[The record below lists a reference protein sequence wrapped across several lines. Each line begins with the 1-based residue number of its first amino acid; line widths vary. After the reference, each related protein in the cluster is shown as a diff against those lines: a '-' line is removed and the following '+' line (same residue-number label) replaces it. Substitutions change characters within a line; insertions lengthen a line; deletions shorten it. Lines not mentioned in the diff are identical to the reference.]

1 MTITSTQELY
11 NIIRSILFDDTL
23 RINTTRIGG
32 DEIEVPTLN
41 YILYIKNKEIEP
53 DEEEWK
59 KKYSWSDGI
68 IVFGVDRNTGEPLK
82 ISGKVYYENTISIV
96 KRIVTDRR
104 GNWINNKFEYRL
116 EINIGDDFRK
126 DFKNVK
132 LPKTL
137 AWTISNYLQNE
148 MYQYSNILNT
158 KGVLDT
164 LKKFFPRNLV
174 EEKDRYNYD
183 TRKYIKEGIQVK
195 FESFTLLFR
204 DELPLKLIALR
215 NTKYKEINSKE
226 EILSIVEILKIVF
239 D

>member
-11 NIIRSILFDDTL
+11 DIIRSILFDDTL
-23 RINTTRIGG
+23 IIDTTRIGG
-32 DEIEVPTLN
+32 DKIQVPTLN
-41 YILYIKNKEIEP
+41 YIKYIKNKEKEP
-53 DEEEWK
+53 DEKEWE

-68 IVFGVDRNTGEPLK
+68 IVFGVDRETGEFKLDNNK
-82 ISGKVYYENTISIV
+82 YYSNQISIE
-96 KRIVTDRR
+96 KRKVTNRR
-104 GNWINNKFEYRL
+104 GDWYNGRFDYELSLSLDYDI
-116 EINIGDDFRK
+116 RK

-137 AWTISNYLQNE
+137 ARTISNYLQDE
-148 MYQYSNILNT
+148 MYKYSNSLNT

-164 LKKFFPRNLV
+164 LKKMFPRNVV
-174 EEKDRYNYD
+174 EEKNKYSYQ
-183 TRKYIKEGIQVK
+183 RKEYIKEGIQVK

-204 DELPLKLIALR
+204 DELPLILIGVR
-215 NTKYKEINSKE
+215 DNNWKEINSRE